1 MQVCKAFTQKPNVE
15 TKAICL
21 SKLWNMEKLFFFFF
35 FLRNLFYMGV
45 QISFCF
51 WFLFT
56 IHVDSQTVIYY
67 KIMYNYYFFKEKK
80 NNNKLKI

>member
-1 MQVCKAFTQKPNVE
+1 MQVYKAFTQKPNVE
-15 TKAICL
+15 TKAICP
-21 SKLWNMEKLFFFFF
+21 SKLWNMEKLFFF
-35 FLRNLFYMGV
+35 LKRNLFYMGV

-51 WFLFT
+51 LFLFT